1 VEQFWPQGIFTG
13 ELVKESCRY
22 SRGRSTEYGGEVFL
36 SAQEVMIEAC
46 VNSVESAIEA
56 EAGGA
61 CRVELCDNLYDGGT
75 TPSSGS
81 IEAAH
86 DALGIKLNVIIRPR
100 GGDFLYSD
108 LELDIMRR
116 DVAVA
121 RAAGA
126 DGVVFGILESDGSVN
141 VEQTRQLVE
150 LAQPMSTTFH
160 RAFDMCA
167 DSFAALEDLVQLGID
182 RVLTSGQR
190 ASAMAGAELIG
201 KLVEAAQDRIIVMP
215 GVGIDAANIAD
226 LIRLTGACE
235 FHVLAERRVDSEM
248 AFQNSSVFMGT
259 DPDQPEFERPVTDR
273 EAIRAIV
280 DALPLSP

>member
-1 VEQFWPQGIFTG
+1 
-13 ELVKESCRY
+13 
-22 SRGRSTEYGGEVFL
+22 
-36 SAQEVMIEAC
+36 M
-46 VNSVESAIEA
+46 EA

-86 DALGIKLNVIIRPR
+86 EALGIKLNVIIRPR

-108 LELDIMRR
+108 LELDIMKR
-116 DVAVA
+116 DVTAA
-121 RAAGA
+121 RNAGA
-126 DGVVFGILESDGSVN
+126 DGVVFGILKVDGSVN

-150 LAQPMSTTFH
+150 LAGPMSTTFH

-167 DSFAALEDLVQLGID
+167 GPFVAIEELIEIGID

-190 ASAMAGAELIG
+190 PSAMAGAELIG
-201 KLVEAAQDRIIVMP
+201 QLVEAARDRIIVMP
-215 GVGIDAANIAD
+215 GVGIDATNIAD
-226 LIRLTGACE
+226 LIRLTGARE
-235 FHVLAERRVDSEM
+235 FHVLAERRVDSGM
-248 AFQNSSVFMGT
+248 AFQNPAVFMGT
-259 DPDQPEFERPVTDR
+259 DPDQPEFVRPVTDR
-273 EAIRAIV
+273 VAIRAIV